1 MLDWHSIVNDN
12 RQRVWR
18 TVYRLLGNE
27 ADAADCFQETFIS
40 ALLLSRRQEVR
51 NWPALL
57 QRMATSR
64 ALDRLRQRIRQNGYC
79 QTAPEWSAV
88 NSMQPGPDQQAQ
100 ATELSERLRL
110 ALTQLPPKQAQA
122 FSLRFLEDL
131 SYRQIAQ
138 QMKIKEDAVGVL
150 LHRARSQ
157 LRQLLASELTPNEL

>member
-1 MLDWHSIVNDN
+1 MLEGHSIVNDN

-64 ALDRLRQRIRQNGYC
+64 ALDRLRQRIRHNGYC

-88 NSMQPGPDQQAQ
+88 SSMQPDPDQRAQ

-110 ALTQLPPKQAQA
+110 ALTQLPAKQAQV

-131 SYRQIAQ
+131 SYRRIAQ

-157 LRQLLASELTPNEL
+157 LRQLLASELAPNEL

>member
-79 QTAPEWSAV
+79 QTVPEWSAV
-88 NSMQPGPDQQAQ
+88 SSLQPGPDQKAL
-100 ATELSERLRL
+100 ASELSERLRL
-110 ALTQLPPKQAQA
+110 ALTQLPAKQAQV

-138 QMKIKEDAVGVL
+138 QMKIKDDAVGVL

-157 LRQLLASELTPNEL
+157 LRQLLASELAQNEL